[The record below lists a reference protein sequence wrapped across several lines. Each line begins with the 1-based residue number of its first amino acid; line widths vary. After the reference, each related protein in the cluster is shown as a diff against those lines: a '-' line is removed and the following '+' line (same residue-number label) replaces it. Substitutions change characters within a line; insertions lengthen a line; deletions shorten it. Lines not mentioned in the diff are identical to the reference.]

1 MNKPKVVVTRRW
13 PAEVET
19 QLKELYDVQLNES
32 DIPMSADELKLALQT
47 ADAYCPP

>member
-13 PAEVET
+13 PAEVEA

-32 DIPMSADELKLALQT
+32 DIPMTAEQLKPTVPLISPC
-47 ADAYCPP
+47 YYY